1 MNSLHASYSPEPVHQ
16 HLGTG
21 HVLVIDCAAQ
31 IAALSDALVGHGR
44 TSTFTRQPEHALR
57 VLHELRP
64 EQVLLA
70 VDHSYSNPITESE
83 LIKAAVALGAH
94 VVVLGPEPDS
104 EWACKALAQGAAAY
118 LPDNADAV
126 DVWAALQAQPQRAA
140 GAVKKVHL
148 SKSENPVFRFGELV
162 SQCPKMRQV
171 VEQIRRVAPT
181 SASVL
186 ISGESG
192 TGKEVAARAIHH
204 QSQRRNQPFIAI
216 NCGAISAQLIES
228 ELFGHEKGSFTGAI
242 KEHKGV
248 FERAHGGTLLLD
260 EITEMPLALQVKLLR
275 VLETQCFTRLGSDR
289 EQYADVRIL
298 AATNRC
304 PEKEV
309 EAKRFRADLL
319 YRIQVFPIWLPPLRD
334 RSGDVKLL
342 AEYFL
347 GELNQK
353 EGSNKYFS
361 PEALEVLSQYHWP
374 GNLRE
379 LKNLVQRT
387 CIMTEHSITVDDLLP
402 HIQNSNAPVRQRG
415 SSLTV
420 NIGTSV
426 AEMEKNLIM
435 ATLDQCGG
443 RKEKAAG
450 ILGVSVKTLYNRLRE
465 YQERVLS
472 DGPESGQ

>member
-1 MNSLHASYSPEPVHQ
+1 MNSLHASYSSAPVHQ
-16 HLGTG
+16 HFGTG
-21 HVLVIDCAAQ
+21 HVLVIDGAAKL
-31 IAALSDALVGHGR
+31 AALSDTLVGHGR
-44 TSTFTRQPEHALR
+44 TSTFTRDPEHALR
-57 VLHELRP
+57 VLNELQP
-64 EQVLLA
+64 DQVLLA
-70 VDHSYSNPITESE
+70 VDDSDGNNATDSE
-83 LIKAAVALGAH
+83 LVRAAVAQGAH
-94 VVVLGPEPDS
+94 VVVLGPDPES
-104 EWACKALAQGAAAY
+104 EWARNILAQGASAY
-118 LPDNADAV
+118 LRDSADAV
-126 DVWAALQAQPQRAA
+126 DVWAALQAQSPGA
-140 GAVKKVHL
+140 GNSANKVHL
-148 SKSENPVFRFGELV
+148 PKSESAVFDFGELV

-204 QSQRRNQPFIAI
+204 QSPRRNKPFIAI

-347 GELNQK
+347 NDLNQK

-387 CIMTEHSITVDDLLP
+387 CIMTERVITVDDLLP
-402 HIQNSNAPVRQRG
+402 HIPSSNTPVRKRG

-420 NIGTSV
+420 NIGTSM

-465 YQERVLS
+465 YQERVLT
-472 DGPESGQ
+472 DDPESAQ